1 MSLCE
6 PFAGHAGPQGGSEWT
21 WAGQGQVGMTALDR
35 LLPSAREVRLFLCKT
50 SGWLQGPWAGGAG
63 FSGALAGSSLASQGK
78 DKFLVAAGCFL
89 VRGHGG
95 FERCPRALGSPSGQ
109 AEGED
114 KAGAQQGW
122 LREEE
127 PAVTSRK
134 PPVSGRREGQS
145 GWSLRPAYPAPPFCL
160 GVCPGSSEHRTYSKC
175 CHQWKLSEGA
185 RKRARGRG
193 QDSRPPVPVLP
204 TPPSLMCCFILPFGK
219 ERGCPLSGMCPETT
233 EW

>member
-134 PPVSGRREGQS
+134 PAGLRAERRSER
-145 GWSLRPAYPAPPFCL
+145 LVPA
-160 GVCPGSSEHRTYSKC
+160 
-175 CHQWKLSEGA
+175 A
-185 RKRARGRG
+185 R
-193 QDSRPPVPVLP
+193 LP
-204 TPPSLMCCFILPFGK
+204 RPSLLPRGLPRLFGAQN
-219 ERGCPLSGMCPETT
+219 LQ
-233 EW
+233 